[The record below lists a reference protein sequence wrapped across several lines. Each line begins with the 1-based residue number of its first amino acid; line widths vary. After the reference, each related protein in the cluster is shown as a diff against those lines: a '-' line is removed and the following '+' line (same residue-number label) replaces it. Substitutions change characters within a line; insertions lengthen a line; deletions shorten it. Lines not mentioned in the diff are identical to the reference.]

1 MNNWLNFY
9 VFRQPVSIMSGKD
22 FWQTVDIKRLNIP
35 SIFLADGPHGIRK
48 QAAAADHLG
57 LNESIKATCFPSAAT
72 MANSWNI
79 ELGLRLGKALSKE
92 ALTQKVE
99 TVQNIEE
106 AGYTAESY
114 ATFKAAYDAAV
125 AVLAKTDATQEEVD
139 TALTTLAA
147 AIEGLTEKPAEKP
160 LPFEDVSEKQ
170 WYHTWIKEAYNLGL
184 MTGATE
190 TLFKPNSNM
199 NRGMVAI
206 VFHRMEGSKKVE
218 YSKVFPDVANNQ
230 YYTTSVLWAKAN
242 GVINGYTDGTFKPLK
257 NVTREEMVTMIYN
270 FAKYKGLD
278 VKSEHNI
285 KYFNDYAKITQY
297 AKAPLRW
304 AVENELISGKDNGT
318 RLDPLGT
325 ATRAECCKML
335 VQAYKVIYK

>member
-1 MNNWLNFY
+1 MDKAIELLVDLGDLSQYEETTVTVLQDALEAVVRELTIDKQDEVDAYADAIIAAINGLVKKPVAPVVDKTELNAKY
-9 VFRQPVSIMSGKD
+9 EELG
-22 FWQTVDIKRLNIP
+22 
-35 SIFLADGPHGIRK
+35 GIEQGNYTDESYK
-48 QAAAADHLG
+48 AFTDALVAAKLMLD
-57 LNESIKATCFPSAAT
+57 
-72 MANSWNI
+72 NI
-79 ELGLRLGKALSKE
+79 E
-92 ALTQKVE
+92 
-99 TVQNIEE
+99 
-106 AGYTAESY
+106 
-114 ATFKAAYDAAV
+114 
-125 AVLAKTDATQEEVD
+125 ATQEEVD
-139 TALTTLAA
+139 ACIAALTAA
-147 AIEGLTEKPAEKP
+147 FAGLKEKEVEPEKP

-304 AVENELISGKDNGT
+304 AVENELISGKDNGV

-325 ATRAECCKML
+325 TTRAECCKML